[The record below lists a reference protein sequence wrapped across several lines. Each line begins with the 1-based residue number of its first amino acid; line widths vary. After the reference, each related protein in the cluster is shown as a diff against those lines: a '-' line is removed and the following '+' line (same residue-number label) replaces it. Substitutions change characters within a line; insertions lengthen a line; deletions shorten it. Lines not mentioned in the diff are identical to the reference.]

1 MYTLSHTPV
10 EMKRGNIITLH
21 KGGRKRK
28 DDPNNYR
35 GITLLPV
42 ILKLYERILL
52 HRISFTALS
61 KEWHQ

>member
-1 MYTLSHTPV
+1 
-10 EMKRGNIITLH
+10 MKRGNIITLH
-21 KGGRKRK
+21 KGDERK

-52 HRISFTALS
+52 RR
-61 KEWHQ
+61 